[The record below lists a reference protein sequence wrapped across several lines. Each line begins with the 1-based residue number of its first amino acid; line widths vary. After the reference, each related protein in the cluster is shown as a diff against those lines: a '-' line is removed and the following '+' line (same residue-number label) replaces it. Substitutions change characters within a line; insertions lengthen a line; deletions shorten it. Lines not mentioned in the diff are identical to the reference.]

1 MPGLKWFEDNA
12 RDIIWWFI
20 QVPKLLLSMNTWK
33 LMVDLQR
40 QRSPRFVPPACRWG
54 DVGTHFPVPNWWLD
68 LTPILESHLMRF
80 FDSLSKTRKS
90 SICQERLNFLVPA
103 FTFRLISRAVFLPLL
118 RERSGWFS
126 WSNAWLPMSS
136 EKILVEK
143 KHIAV
148 PRSRSQ
154 NANGWQALAFLKVTH
169 HESQSCG
176 CLGEGV

>member
-1 MPGLKWFEDNA
+1 MVHPGSKTIAFHEHLE
-12 RDIIWWFI
+12 
-20 QVPKLLLSMNTWK
+20 
-33 LMVDLQR
+33 VDVLLQR

-103 FTFRLISRAVFLPLL
+103 FTFRLNLGKYFCHYYEKDLDDSHEAMPDCQCPPKRF
-118 RERSGWFS
+118 WF
-126 WSNAWLPMSS
+126 
-136 EKILVEK
+136 EK

-148 PRSRSQ
+148 PRSPEPKRERMTGAGIS
-154 NANGWQALAFLKVTH
+154 
-169 HESQSCG
+169 ESHPSRVPELRVSWWRILDG
-176 CLGEGV
+176 LVVG